1 MKFIAENG
9 TEFMTLV
16 TALGALTVAFAKH
29 TQKEA
34 K

>member
-9 TEFMTLV
+9 KEFMEFS

-29 TQKEA
+29 TQKEG